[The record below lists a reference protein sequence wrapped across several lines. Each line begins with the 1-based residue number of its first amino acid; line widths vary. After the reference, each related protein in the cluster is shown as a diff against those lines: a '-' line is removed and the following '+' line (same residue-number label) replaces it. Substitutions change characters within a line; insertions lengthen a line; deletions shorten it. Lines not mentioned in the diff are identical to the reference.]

1 MAPRHYT
8 SVLDLSSDE
17 TLHVL
22 QRAAKL
28 KRKWNA
34 THKVS
39 KRLRG
44 VTLATIYEK
53 PSLRTRVTFEAGMTQ
68 LGGHSIYLGPN
79 DIQIGKREPAADI
92 ARNLS
97 RWVEIIMARSFAHS
111 TVTELAANSSIPV
124 INGLSDLEHPC
135 QALADFLTLQER
147 FGEIKGRKLAY
158 VGDGNNVAHSLMLLG
173 ALLGVDVAVA
183 TPQGYEPRQTII
195 EQAQR
200 CAAESGA
207 TISVSWEAREAVK
220 DADAIYTDVW
230 ASMGQESEAEARKGI
245 FMPYHVTPE
254 LMALSGKPDTI
265 FMHCLPA
272 HRGEEVSADVIDGP
286 QSAVIDEAENRLHVQ
301 KALILWLLEHKEQRT
316 KEQKNK
322 GTRE

>member
-8 SVLDLSSDE
+8 SVLDLSREE
-17 TLHVL
+17 TLHIL
-22 QRAAKL
+22 KQAAKL
-28 KRKWNA
+28 KTKWNS
-34 THKVS
+34 KQKIS

-97 RWVEIIMARSFAHS
+97 RWVEIIMTRSFAHT
-111 TVTELAANSSIPV
+111 TVTELAENSSIPV

-135 QALADFLTLQER
+135 QALADFLTIQER
-147 FGEIKGRKLAY
+147 FGELSGLKLAY
-158 VGDGNNVAHSLMLLG
+158 IGDGNNVAHSLMLMG
-173 ALLGVDVAVA
+173 ALLGVNVTVA
-183 TPQGYEPRQTII
+183 TPEGYSPQLAII
-195 EQAQR
+195 ERAQEL
-200 CAAESGA
+200 ASQSGA
-207 TISVSWEAREAVK
+207 TVSVTWETQAAVQG
-220 DADAIYTDVW
+220 ADVIYTDVW
-230 ASMGQESEAEARKGI
+230 ASMGQESEAEERKSV
-245 FMPYHVTPE
+245 FAPYQVTPE
-254 LMALSGKPDTI
+254 LMAGSGKPETI

-272 HRGEEVSADVIDGP
+272 HRGEEVVAEVIDGP

-301 KALILWLLEHKEQRT
+301 KALILWLLGK
-316 KEQKNK
+316 
-322 GTRE
+322 